1 MNYAGSFSAE
11 MPLVFADE
19 LLVFAIEVWFAV
31 KKPSI
36 WLILKTFFGKI
47 NLMFRSFVAKSTI
60 GCFTAA
66 KLGLILALLQVGCN
80 DSGGGGYKT
89 AAEAKGGAKTA
100 AKGKD
105 DHGHDHDHGHGHSE
119 PGPHKGTLIE
129 IGEDEFHAEL
139 VVDHDAHAV
148 RIYLLGAD
156 AKTASTTTDTSL
168 KISFEK
174 VGDAELKAAPQA
186 GETEGKTSCFEV
198 LDDKLVH
205 DLLDLGYA
213 HGKFTVNLGGK
224 AYTASI
230 DAHF

>member
-1 MNYAGSFSAE
+1 MLRSVIA
-11 MPLVFADE
+11 
-19 LLVFAIEVWFAV
+19 
-31 KKPSI
+31 KPMVG
-36 WLILKTFFGKI
+36 L
-47 NLMFRSFVAKSTI
+47 
-60 GCFTAA
+60 FTVA
-66 KLGLILALLQVGCN
+66 KLGLVLALLQVGCN

-105 DHGHDHDHGHGHSE
+105 DHGHGHGDHGHGE

-168 KISFEK
+168 KIAFEK
-174 VGDAELKAAPQA
+174 VGEAELKAAPQA
-186 GETEGKTSCFEV
+186 GETDGKTSCFEV

-213 HGKFTVNLGGK
+213 HGKFTVNLSGK
-224 AYTASI
+224 PYTANI